1 MGGVSG
7 YICLGSGKKLID
19 AARDW
24 AELGQE
30 ADNLKALGLSDDD
43 LDIEIELWP
52 DNALPMQVFM
62 AMQTQWRIGMGG
74 ATGLDYSALPVVED
88 RLNVPKKRRAEC
100 FKGLQIIEREVLRV
114 WSEAAKARQNG

>member
-1 MGGVSG
+1 
-7 YICLGSGKKLID
+7 
-19 AARDW
+19 
-24 AELGQE
+24 
-30 ADNLKALGLSDDD
+30 
-43 LDIEIELWP
+43 
-52 DNALPMQVFM
+52 MQVFM

-74 ATGLDYSALPVVED
+74 ATGLDYSVLPVVEA

>member
-1 MGGVSG
+1 
-7 YICLGSGKKLID
+7 
-19 AARDW
+19 
-24 AELGQE
+24 
-30 ADNLKALGLSDDD
+30 
-43 LDIEIELWP
+43 
-52 DNALPMQVFM
+52 MQVFM

-100 FKGLQIIEREVLRV
+100 FRGLQIIEREVLRV